1 MPHAGP
7 SIPAGQFAYPKVETP
22 MTYRAVCFDLD
33 GTLLDTLDDL
43 ADSMNRT
50 LAANDLPTHPT
61 EAYKYFVGA
70 GMRMLAH
77 RVLPDELKGNA
88 EIEEK
93 LFHGARDQYAKRWA
107 EKSKP
112 YEGIPEMLDELTRR
126 GIRMAVLTNKP
137 DDFAQLC
144 VNELLP
150 HWKFDIIQGVS
161 ETIPPKPDPT
171 GGQFVTREFGIPA
184 EEFLYVGDTAIDM
197 KTGTGAGMFTVG
209 VLWGFRLA
217 DELLDNGAMKL
228 ISHPSELIDL
238 LD

>member
-1 MPHAGP
+1 
-7 SIPAGQFAYPKVETP
+7 

-33 GTLLDTLDDL
+33 GTLLNTLDDL

-50 LAANDLPTHPT
+50 LEANGLPTHPV

-70 GMRMLAH
+70 GMRALAQ
-77 RVLPDELKGNA
+77 RVVSDEHKGDA
-88 EIEEK
+88 ALEQK
-93 LFHGARDQYAKRWA
+93 LFDGARAEYAKRWA
-107 EKSKP
+107 EKSTP
-112 YEGIPEMLDELTRR
+112 YAGIPEMLDELTRR

-161 ETIPPKPDPT
+161 DTIPAKPDPT
-171 GGQFVTREFGIPA
+171 GGQYVINAFGIPA

-228 ISHPSELIDL
+228 ISDPAELIGL

>member
-1 MPHAGP
+1 
-7 SIPAGQFAYPKVETP
+7 

-50 LAANDLPTHPT
+50 LSANDLPTHPVD
-61 EAYKYFVGA
+61 AYKYFVGA
-70 GMRMLAH
+70 GMRALAQ
-77 RVLPDELKGNA
+77 RVLPADRKGDTA
-88 EIEEK
+88 IEDI
-93 LFHGARDQYAKRWA
+93 LFDGARAEYAKRWA
-107 EKSKP
+107 EKTKP
-112 YEGIPEMLDELTRR
+112 YAGIPEMLDELTRR

-161 ETIPPKPDPT
+161 DAIPPKPDPT
-171 GGQFVTREFGIPA
+171 GGQFVIREFGIPA
-184 EEFLYVGDTAIDM
+184 EEFIYVGDTAIDM

-217 DELLDNGAMKL
+217 DELLENGAMKL
-228 ISHPSELIDL
+228 ISDPTELLDL

>member
-1 MPHAGP
+1 
-7 SIPAGQFAYPKVETP
+7 

-50 LAANDLPTHPT
+50 LEANDLPTHPV

-70 GMRMLAH
+70 GMKALAH

-88 EIEEK
+88 GIEET
-93 LFHGARDQYAKRWA
+93 LFQGAREQYAKRWA
-107 EKSKP
+107 EKTTP
-112 YEGIPEMLDELTRR
+112 YPGIPEMLDELVRR
-126 GIRMAVLTNKP
+126 GVKLAVLTNKP
-137 DDFAQLC
+137 HDFAELC

-150 HWKFDIIQGVS
+150 HWKFDLIQGVS
-161 ETIPPKPDPT
+161 DTVPPKPDPIGAT
-171 GGQFVTREFGIPA
+171 LVTETFGIPA
-184 EEFLYVGDTAIDM
+184 GEFIYVGDTAIDM

-209 VLWGFRLA
+209 VLWGFRKA
-217 DELLDNGAMKL
+217 DELNDNGAMKL
-228 ISHPSELIDL
+228 ISQPGELIDL